1 MIDRA
6 EASKYLV
13 GTLKDELVVTSLGNE
28 KHDLRSAGDRA
39 RNFYNWNAMG
49 MASSMG
55 LGLAMARPELKVIV
69 YDGDGSLL
77 MNLGSL
83 ATIAARE
90 PKNLIHIVWD
100 NRSYAMTGGQPSAT
114 AFHTDLT
121 VVAKGAGYPKVERVE
136 TLAAFRKAVDRA
148 LNEPGPWFIHCLMLD
163 KPPVT
168 GSGLPSPTAI
178 KHRFMD
184 AIGARH

>member
-13 GTLKDELVVTSLGNE
+13 SKLTDEVVVTSLGNE
-28 KHDLRSAGDRA
+28 KYDLRAAGERV
-39 RNFYNWNAMG
+39 RTFYNWNSMG
-49 MASSMG
+49 IASSIG
-55 LGLAMARPELKVIV
+55 LGLAMARPDLKVIV

-83 ATIAARE
+83 ATVALRA

-100 NRSYAMTGGQPSAT
+100 NRSYAMTGGQPTAT
-114 AFHTDLT
+114 AYHTDLG
-121 VVAKGAGYPKVERVE
+121 VIAKGAGYPKVERVKTNAE
-136 TLAAFRKAVDRA
+136 FGNVADRA
-148 LNEPGPWFIHCLMLD
+148 LVEPGPWFIHCLMQE
-163 KPPVT
+163 KPVA
-168 GSGLPSPTAI
+168 GGGLPSPTAI

-184 AIGARH
+184 AIGAHH

>member
-1 MIDRA
+1 MIDRT

-13 GTLKDELVVTSLGNE
+13 GKLQDELVVTSLGNE
-28 KHDLRSAGDRA
+28 KYDLRAGGERD

-83 ATIAARE
+83 ATIASRE
-90 PKNLIHIVWD
+90 PENLIHIVWD
-100 NRSYAMTGGQPSAT
+100 NRSYAMTGGQPTAT
-114 AFHTDLT
+114 ACRTNLAK
-121 VVAKGAGYPKVERVE
+121 VAEGAGYPRVERVE
-136 TLAAFRKAVDRA
+136 TLATFQSAVDRA
-148 LNEPGPWFIHCLMLD
+148 LKEPGPWFIHCLTQE
-163 KPPVT
+163 KPVA
-168 GSGLPSPTAI
+168 GGGLPSPTAI

>member
-1 MIDRA
+1 MIDRN

-13 GTLKDELVVTSLGNE
+13 GKLKDELVVTSLGNE
-28 KHDLRSAGDRA
+28 KYDLRSGGDRD

-55 LGLAMARPELKVIV
+55 LGLAMARPDLKVIV

-77 MNLGSL
+77 MNLGAL
-83 ATIAARE
+83 ATIALRE
-90 PKNLIHIVWD
+90 PKNLIHILWD
-100 NRSYAMTGGQPSAT
+100 NRSYAMTGGQPTAT
-114 AFHTDLT
+114 AFHTDL
-121 VVAKGAGYPKVERVE
+121 AAIARGAGYPRVERVE
-136 TLAAFRKAVDRA
+136 TLAAFQSVIDRA
-148 LNEPGPWFIHCLMLD
+148 LTEPGPWFIHCPMD
-163 KPPVT
+163 EKPVA
-168 GSGLPSPTAI
+168 GGGLPSPTAI

>member
-1 MIDRA
+1 MIDRT

-13 GTLKDELVVTSLGNE
+13 GKLKDELVVTSLGNE
-28 KHDLRSAGDRA
+28 KYDLRSGGDRD

-83 ATIAARE
+83 ATIASRE

-100 NRSYAMTGGQPSAT
+100 NRSYAMTGGQPTAT
-114 AFHTDLT
+114 AFRTDLAAM
-121 VVAKGAGYPKVERVE
+121 AKGAGYPKVERVE
-136 TLAAFRKAVDRA
+136 TLAAFQNAADRA
-148 LNEPGPWFIHCLMLD
+148 LDEPGPWFIHCLI
-163 KPPVT
+163 KETPVV
-168 GSGLPSPTAI
+168 GGGLPSPTAI

-184 AIGARH
+184 AIAARH

>member
-1 MIDRA
+1 MIDRI
-6 EASKYLV
+6 EATKYLV
-13 GTLKDELVVTSLGNE
+13 GKLKDELVVTSLGNE
-28 KHDLRSAGDRA
+28 KYDLRWCGDRD
-39 RNFYNWNAMG
+39 RNFYNWNSMG
-49 MASSMG
+49 LASSIG

-83 ATIAARE
+83 TTIASRE

-100 NRSYAMTGGQPSAT
+100 NRCYGITGGQPTAT

-121 VVAKGAGYPKVERVE
+121 KVAEGAGYPKVERVE
-136 TLAAFRKAVDRA
+136 TLAAFQKVADRA
-148 LNEPGPWFIHCLMLD
+148 LNEPGPWFIHCLMEE
-163 KPPVT
+163 KPVK
-168 GSGLPSPTAI
+168 SGGLSSPTAI

-184 AIGARH
+184 AIGAHH

>member
-1 MIDRA
+1 MIDRT

-13 GTLKDELVVTSLGNE
+13 SKLTDELVVTSLGNE
-28 KHDLRSAGDRA
+28 KYDLRSSGERN

-55 LGLAMARPELKVIV
+55 LGMAMARPDLRVIV

-83 ATIAARE
+83 ATIALRE
-90 PKNLIHIVWD
+90 PRNLIHIVWD
-100 NRSYAMTGGQPSAT
+100 NRSYAMTGGQPTAT
-114 AFHTDLT
+114 AYRTDL
-121 VVAKGAGYPKVERVE
+121 AAIARGAGYPKVERVE
-136 TLAAFRKAVDRA
+136 TFEQFKSAADRA
-148 LNEPGPWFIHCLMLD
+148 LVEPGPWFIHCLMQE
-163 KPPVT
+163 KPIA
-168 GSGLPSPTAI
+168 GGGLPSPTAI

-184 AIGARH
+184 AIGAHH

>member
-1 MIDRA
+1 MIDRT
-6 EASKYLV
+6 EASNYLV
-13 GTLKDELVVTSLGNE
+13 GKLKDELVVTSLGNE
-28 KHDLRSAGDRA
+28 KYDLRSGGDRS

-83 ATIAARE
+83 ATIASRQ
-90 PKNLIHIVWD
+90 PKNLIHMVWD

-114 AFHTDLT
+114 AFHTDL
-121 VVAKGAGYPKVERVE
+121 AKMAAGAGYPKVERVE
-136 TLAAFRKAVDRA
+136 TLAAFRDAADRA
-148 LNEPGPWFIHCLMLD
+148 LNQPGPWFIHCLMQE
-163 KPPVT
+163 KPVT
-168 GSGLPSPTAI
+168 GGGLPSPTAI
-178 KHRFMD
+178 KQRFMD

>member
-1 MIDRA
+1 MIDRT

-13 GTLKDELVVTSLGNE
+13 GKLKDELVVTSLGNE
-28 KHDLRSAGDRA
+28 KYDLRSGGERD

-49 MASSMG
+49 MASSIG

-77 MNLGSL
+77 MNLGAL
-83 ATIAARE
+83 ATIALRE

-100 NRSYAMTGGQPSAT
+100 NRSYAMTGGQPTAT
-114 AFHTDLT
+114 AYHTDL
-121 VVAKGAGYPKVERVE
+121 AAMARGAGYPKVERTE
-136 TLAAFRKAVDRA
+136 TLEAFKSAADRA
-148 LNEPGPWFIHCLMLD
+148 LTEPGPWFIHCPMQE
-163 KPPVT
+163 KPVK
-168 GSGLPSPTAI
+168 GGGLPSPTAI

>member
-1 MIDRA
+1 VIDRG

-13 GTLKDELVVTSLGNE
+13 GKLKDELVVTSLGNE
-28 KHDLRSAGDRA
+28 KYDLRAGGERD
-39 RNFYNWNAMG
+39 RNFYNWNSMG
-49 MASSMG
+49 MAPSIG

-77 MNLGSL
+77 MNLGAL
-83 ATIAARE
+83 ATIALRE

-100 NRSYAMTGGQPSAT
+100 NRSYAMTGGQPTAT
-114 AFHTDLT
+114 AYRTDLG
-121 VVAKGAGYPKVERVE
+121 AMARAAGYPKVERVE
-136 TLAAFRKAVDRA
+136 TLAAFRDAADRA
-148 LNEPGPWFIHCLMLD
+148 LTESGPWFIHCLVEE
-163 KPPVT
+163 KPVA
-168 GSGLPSPTAI
+168 GGGLPSPTAI

>member
-1 MIDRA
+1 VIDRG

-13 GTLKDELVVTSLGNE
+13 GKLKDELVVTSLGNE
-28 KHDLRSAGDRA
+28 KYDLRAGGERA
-39 RNFYNWNAMG
+39 RNFYNWNSMG
-49 MASSMG
+49 MASSLG

-83 ATIAARE
+83 ATIALRE

-100 NRSYAMTGGQPSAT
+100 NRSYAMTGGQPTAT
-114 AFHTDLT
+114 AFRTDLG
-121 VVAKGAGYPKVERVE
+121 AIARGAGYPKVERVE
-136 TLAAFRKAVDRA
+136 SLAAFQSAAERA
-148 LNEPGPWFIHCLMLD
+148 LNEPGPWFIHCLTQER
-163 KPPVT
+163 PVA
-168 GSGLPSPTAI
+168 GGGLPSPTAI
-178 KHRFMD
+178 KQRFMD